1 VEQLVKIKRRD
12 EATISLNKQ
21 RNFMTIRIQRCRR
34 RVNTFDNSNEQ
45 GSFLATG
52 LIIKVKIE

>member
-21 RNFMTIRIQRCRR
+21 RNFMTIRIQLCRR

-45 GSFLATG
+45 GSFLAPG